1 MGLNLQKANK
11 IIYFSLTDRSEL
23 FEQSKK
29 RIHRIGQEKR
39 CFYYLM
45 LCPGT
50 VEEDILHTLELRRD
64 YTDELFKSIKKT
76 SIAKRILISWLIVA
90 IIFSLVGF
98 LIGSITSHGSDKAT
112 EPEAETETEI
122 LIYGQYDGRIFNG
135 EMSMDWGGDL
145 NFVPLDVPMD
155 EDLQEFIFYLSAGY
169 NIDFT
174 LVMAMIQQESGF
186 QADVI
191 SGSNDYGLMQINKIN
206 HPYITETLGITD
218 FLEPYNNVRSGMFIL
233 RKLFEKYETPEKA
246 LMAYNMGET
255 GASRLW
261 EQGIFETNYS
271 KKVLQYQQQF
281 IEELERSSNN
291 D

>member
-1 MGLNLQKANK
+1 MN
-11 IIYFSLTDRSEL
+11 YS
-23 FEQSKK
+23 
-29 RIHRIGQEKR
+29 
-39 CFYYLM
+39 
-45 LCPGT
+45 
-50 VEEDILHTLELRRD
+50 
-64 YTDELFKSIKKT
+64 KSIKKT

-90 IIFSLVGF
+90 IIFSLVGI
-98 LIGSITSHGSDKAT
+98 LIGSLISHGSDKAT
-112 EPEAETETEI
+112 EPEAEAEAETETEI